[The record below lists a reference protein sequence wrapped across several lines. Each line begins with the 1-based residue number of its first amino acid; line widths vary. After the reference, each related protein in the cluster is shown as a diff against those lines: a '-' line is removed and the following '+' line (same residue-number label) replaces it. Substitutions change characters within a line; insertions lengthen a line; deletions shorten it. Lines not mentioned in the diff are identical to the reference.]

1 MTVSR
6 SNLAPEPRAPKAPTR
21 KQFFVAEFTAAGA
34 HLPLSKNTI
43 NSLAKFSVNA
53 DDETN
58 SALMELLVQ
67 PDPHGN
73 LAVVLPFR
81 VRNALADYTEIDET
95 DLAHW
100 IKSANVC
107 FHAVDELLIGLGN
120 TEKAIDESQMASRF
134 AQGARHY
141 RDSGNNYSAAQ
152 IKDLALIGAAAHR
165 AAFAAFADTHDNER
179 LAACIT
185 NYSHSHDEENYDGH
199 EDLWCHSLADQ
210 KIRDLAAN
218 SHETAVKILGIIVDH
233 DVYTEPE
240 ILHILQGGSSAL
252 VSGAI

>member
-1 MTVSR
+1 MTADR
-6 SNLAPEPRAPKAPTR
+6 NQLAPELRASKAPTR
-21 KQFFVAEFTAAGA
+21 KQSFVSEFTEAGA
-34 HLPLSKNTI
+34 HLPLSKNTV
-43 NSLAKFSVNA
+43 NSLAKFAVKA
-53 DDETN
+53 DDDTI
-58 SALMELLVQ
+58 SALRELLAQ

-81 VRNALADYTEIDET
+81 VRNALADYTKIDET

-107 FHAVDELLIGLGN
+107 FHAVDELLISLGSKD
-120 TEKAIDESQMASRF
+120 KALDEAHIASRF

-141 RDSGNNYSAAQ
+141 RDSGDNYSAAQ
-152 IKDLALIGAAAHR
+152 IKDLALIGAAAHN
-165 AAFAAFADTHDNER
+165 AAFLAYADSYDNER

-185 NYSHSHDEENYDGH
+185 NYFHDKGSHVGH

-210 KIRDLAAN
+210 KIRDLAI
-218 SHETAVKILGIIVDH
+218 SSPETAAEILRVIVTH
-233 DVYTEPE
+233 GVYTEPE
-240 ILHILQGGSSAL
+240 ILHILQGGATAL

>member
-6 SNLAPEPRAPKAPTR
+6 SNLAPEPRASKAPTR
-21 KQFFVAEFTAAGA
+21 KQSFVAEFTAAGA

-43 NSLAKFSVNA
+43 NSLAKFAVNA

-58 SALMELLVQ
+58 EALMELIMQ
-67 PDPHGN
+67 PDPHGS

-81 VRNALADYTEIDET
+81 VRNALADYTKIDET

-107 FHAVDELLIGLGN
+107 FHAVDELLLGTGN
-120 TEKAIDESQMASRF
+120 GDKPVDEAYLPSRF

-141 RDSGNNYSAAQ
+141 RDSGNNYGAAQ

-165 AAFAAFADTHDNER
+165 AAFAAFADTHNNER
-179 LAACIT
+179 LSACIT
-185 NYSHSHDEENYDGH
+185 NYSHVEEPHIGH

-233 DVYTEPE
+233 EVYTEPE